1 MSIEQ
6 KMEKA
11 VQFIKEKT
19 SYEEEK
25 IRLVLK
31 EEGHYF
37 ELQTADVDMDELIDH
52 LARKTSLTELEVD
65 TILEKE
71 LQYYEETEE

>member
-6 KMEKA
+6 KLENA
-11 VQFIKEKT
+11 VQYIKEKT
-19 SYEEEK
+19 SYEEDK
-25 IRLVLK
+25 IRRVLK

-37 ELQTADVDMDELIDH
+37 DLQSADVDMDELIDH
-52 LARKTSLTELEVD
+52 LARKTNLTELEVD
-65 TILEKE
+65 AILEKE

>member
-6 KMEKA
+6 KIENA
-11 VQFIKEKT
+11 VQYIKEKT

-31 EEGHYF
+31 EEGRYF
-37 ELQTADVDMDELIDH
+37 EMQNADVDMDELIDH
-52 LARKTSLTELEVD
+52 LARKTNLTELEVD

>member
-6 KMEKA
+6 KIENA
-11 VQFIKEKT
+11 VQYIKEKT

-31 EEGHYF
+31 EEGRYF
-37 ELQTADVDMDELIDH
+37 EMQNADVDMDELIDH
-52 LARKTSLTELEVD
+52 LARKTP
-65 TILEKE
+65 
-71 LQYYEETEE
+71 

>member
-1 MSIEQ
+1 MNIEQ
-6 KMEKA
+6 KIENA
-11 VQFIKEKT
+11 VQYIKEKT

-31 EEGHYF
+31 EEGRYF
-37 ELQTADVDMDELIDH
+37 EMQNADVDMDELIDH
-52 LARKTSLTELEVD
+52 LARKTNLTELEVD